1 MPALHAFDPGR
12 FLHPHSAT
20 ARVPVAISA
29 CLTGAAVRY
38 DGDHKYQP
46 AIGDRLQPQLELL
59 PVCPEVGAGLGVPRP
74 PVQLVQHDDGEIAAR
89 GRDDITLDVTAALTA
104 FAGDS
109 AAALHG
115 RGICGYLWKSR
126 SPSCG
131 LGSTPLFDA
140 AGGEIGRTSGLQAA
154 RIRRE
159 LPWLAMAEET
169 DVQGADGAWRFLLD
183 CRLVFDALRAGAP
196 TAQALAQ
203 HHRLLQSLLPP
214 KRRVQLERAA
224 ATGDV
229 GSYVALLLAA
239 CAGLP
244 TDVLRRHFAA
254 R

>member
-1 MPALHAFDPGR
+1 MPTLPAFDPSC

-46 AIGDRLQPQLELL
+46 AVGDWLQPQLELL
-59 PVCPEVGAGLGVPRP
+59 PVCPEVGANLGVPRP
-74 PVQLVQHDDGEIAAR
+74 PVQLVRRDNGEVSAR
-89 GRDDITLDVTAALTA
+89 GRDDTRLDATAALAGFARDSSTA
-104 FAGDS
+104 
-109 AAALHG
+109 LRG

-131 LGSTPLFDA
+131 LGSTPLFDP
-140 AGGEIGRTSGLQAA
+140 AGAEIGRSSGLQAA
-154 RIRRE
+154 WVQRE

-169 DVQGADGAWRFLLD
+169 DVQSADGAWRFLLG

-196 TAQALAQ
+196 TPQALAQ
-203 HHRLLQSLLPP
+203 HQRPLRSELPP
-214 KRRVQLERAA
+214 ERQAQLERAA
-224 ATGDV
+224 MMGEV
-229 GSYVALLLAA
+229 ERYVVLLLAA

-244 TDVLRRHFAA
+244 GGVLRRHFAA